1 MIRSRWPLQGL
12 GRLRKRDVVDAFK
25 IVAYEIRVKC
35 QRFAAEGLTQAE
47 ACELALRIRDQREL
61 VRQMVDPRNSKHAR
75 RLLRLNGMYRQ
86 NLIELVEKA
95 GLDAKILVF
104 K

>member
-1 MIRSRWPLQGL
+1 MIRSKWPLR
-12 GRLRKRDVVDAFK
+12 RLRKRDVVDAFK
-25 IVAYEIRVKC
+25 IVAFEIRVKC
-35 QRFAAEGLTQAE
+35 KRFASERFTQAD

-75 RLLRLNGMYRQ
+75 RLLRLNGLYRQ

-95 GLDAKILVF
+95 GLDPSILVF